1 MEQIFEFLILLGNMS
16 KFYTKL
22 ENVRNFR
29 QPAIFPKKI
38 ENSKICSIDF
48 QIPYRGATKQILSF
62 LVSFLKKNCDLIN
75 VEYQGSFKVVVTN
88 PPINEAEKV
97 IIKKRENDKILFFI
111 IIVLYITIL

>member
-1 MEQIFEFLILLGNMS
+1 MFLFLLCQ
-16 KFYTKL
+16 Y
-22 ENVRNFR
+22 
-29 QPAIFPKKI
+29 
-38 ENSKICSIDF
+38 F
-48 QIPYRGATKQILSF
+48 QIAKVIIKYKIVQIGAKTQSGGL
-62 LVSFLKKNCDLIN
+62 NCDLIN